1 MPEPAVWGSQGG
13 ILNGMFVVEKK
24 AEHASMNPHE
34 WGPAAFIQLFMSALL
49 GSALTVLFVK

>member
-24 AEHASMNPHE
+24 AEDASMNPHE
-34 WGPAAFIQLFMSALL
+34 WGPTAFIQLFMSALL
-49 GSALTVLFVK
+49 GSAL